1 MSDSPSPRLRL
12 AARLPFVGGLL
23 VGALAVVGAGIVIL
37 AVVLVGGVMLTR
49 GHGNADAP
57 AQVEA
62 KAAKEVFAVAAVNP
76 LHGTNAQEIV
86 IATDSSIRRGDA
98 GSYSGGGA
106 PDERNVILLDKTS
119 GVSRKL
125 LPDNGRRIV
134 SRDYLPAMAGAGE
147 EGVDTQKAPLG
158 YYVFRVRAADGARQ
172 DVLVGD
178 LATGRQAYLLA
189 GIDGIDKAWMQSPTR
204 LALLMRQGRKLQY
217 RAIEIPDL
225 KVVVA
230 RPVEID

>member
-86 IATDSSIRRGDA
+86 IATDSSIRASAARPRWRSSSGQLRPSLSTTGASPIRPEKRVPSSVADIA
-98 GSYSGGGA
+98 TSRRSGRSAAWASSANASPKSLSRLRSCTSSNSTAEMPASSGS
-106 PDERNVILLDKTS
+106 
-119 GVSRKL
+119 
-125 LPDNGRRIV
+125 
-134 SRDYLPAMAGAGE
+134 
-147 EGVDTQKAPLG
+147 
-158 YYVFRVRAADGARQ
+158 
-172 DVLVGD
+172 
-178 LATGRQAYLLA
+178 
-189 GIDGIDKAWMQSPTR
+189 AWMRLTKIPSVTTVTR
-204 LALLMRQGRKLQY
+204 VAAERLLSIR
-217 RAIEIPDL
+217 
-225 KVVVA
+225 VA
-230 RPVEID
+230 